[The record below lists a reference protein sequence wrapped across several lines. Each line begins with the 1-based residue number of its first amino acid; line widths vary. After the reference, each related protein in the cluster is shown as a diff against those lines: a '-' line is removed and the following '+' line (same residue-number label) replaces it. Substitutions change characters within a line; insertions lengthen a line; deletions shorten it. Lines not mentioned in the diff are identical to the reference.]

1 MATYVLVH
9 GAGHGG
15 WSYQKVARLLE
26 AAGHTVYSPTLTGL
40 GERSHLVSPGVDL
53 DTHITEV
60 ANLLFYE
67 DLRDV
72 VLVGHSYG
80 GTVIRGAADRVSDRV
95 GKLVF
100 LDAPDGRSQTEAFPH
115 LLKERENSRVVEGV
129 ELVLFP
135 SEDLVRFFGVTDPED
150 IAWMLPRLTPQPWK
164 TLEQPLVLN
173 NGPAVET
180 IPQYRIVSATSLGL
194 GIHDEELMAKAR
206 AEGRFW
212 EIDSGHDLM
221 ISEPGAVSGLLT
233 EIASAAVRTTGGAQ
247 ASA

>member
-15 WSYQKVARLLE
+15 WCYRKVTRLLE
-26 AAGHTVYSPTLTGL
+26 AEGHTVYAPTLAGL
-40 GERSHLVSPGVDL
+40 GDRSHLVSPDVDL
-53 DTHITEV
+53 NTHITDV

-67 DLRDV
+67 DLSDV

-80 GTVIRGAADRVSDRV
+80 GTVIQGAADRVGDRV

-100 LDAPDGRSQTEAFPH
+100 LDAPEGRSQVEAFPA
-115 LLKERENSRVVEGV
+115 LLKERENGRVVDGV
-129 ELVLFP
+129 ELVFFP

-150 IAWMLPRLTPQPWK
+150 IAWMLPRLTPHPWK
-164 TLEQPLVLN
+164 SLEQPLVLN
-173 NGPAVET
+173 NRPALEA
-180 IPQYRIVSATSLGL
+180 IPQYRIVSATSLAL
-194 GIHDEELMAKAR
+194 GIHNEDLMAKAR

-221 ISEPGAVSGLLT
+221 ISAPEAVAGLLT
-233 EIASAAVRTTGGAQ
+233 EIASA
-247 ASA
+247 